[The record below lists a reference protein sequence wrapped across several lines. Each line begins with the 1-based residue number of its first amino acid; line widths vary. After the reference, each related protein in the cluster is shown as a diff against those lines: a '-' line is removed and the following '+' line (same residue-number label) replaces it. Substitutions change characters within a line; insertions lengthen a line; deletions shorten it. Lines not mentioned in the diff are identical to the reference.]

1 MCNRGGAVHP
11 GGGHPQVG
19 HDTEADGQDGRGEQ
33 RGGEPVDDTWCCCPL
48 GAIAGPDAVSLIN
61 GASLDFLARPGK
73 VDGVVQGLGGH
84 DDAPGAAGSSGRGTA
99 HGSHARGD
107 VLPRGLSAFR
117 KRLNGTPGLRRVA
130 PAAQLA

>member
-11 GGGHPQVG
+11 GGGHPQLG

-73 VDGVVQGLGGH
+73 VDGVVQGWEVTTLRLVPPVLLAEAQLMAVTH
-84 DDAPGAAGSSGRGTA
+84 AAMFSLA
-99 HGSHARGD
+99 
-107 VLPRGLSAFR
+107 AFR
-117 KRLNGTPGLRRVA
+117 HFEKD
-130 PAAQLA
+130 